1 MCYLLFQQLQYS
13 ATYTMKKS
21 TLQSVSQVWTDTVD
35 LELTTQSNLGETAG
49 TEIPTT
55 ESTIISTEPTTTEVQ
70 TTENIQ
76 PLSGLTRKRT
86 STIPTTTTSAQ
97 PVTTTTPWSCRY
109 KCPPHDCEVDVI
121 TITLHQAPKIK
132 NYINCVNLQTY

>member
-55 ESTIISTEPTTTEVQ
+55 ESTIISTEPTA
-70 TTENIQ
+70 N
-76 PLSGLTRKRT
+76 
-86 STIPTTTTSAQ
+86 
-97 PVTTTTPWSCRY
+97 
-109 KCPPHDCEVDVI
+109 H
-121 TITLHQAPKIK
+121 H
-132 NYINCVNLQTY
+132 